1 MSDEPLLAIRDLDI
15 EIADKRSATPILR
28 GVDLKVRR
36 SSVHGLVGESGAG
49 KTMVAKAIV
58 GVLPDRARI
67 TRGAI
72 AFDGVDLVG
81 LAERERRRLLGRSI
95 TMILQNP
102 MTALNPVV
110 RIADQTSRI
119 LRHHLGLAGKA
130 ARVKAIDMLAAVHIR
145 QPERV
150 MQLYPFELSGGMCQ
164 RVVIAL
170 AFACEPRLIV
180 ADEPTSALDVTV
192 QYHVLRLI
200 HEMQART
207 GAAVLFVTHDLG
219 VVAKICDEVTVMF
232 GGRVLESGPTAGVFA
247 APRHEYTAALLA
259 ATPRHDRP
267 DAALNPIASTLR
279 ERLWR
284 ETAAYDRSA
293 SHL

>member
-1 MSDEPLLAIRDLDI
+1 MSDDPLLAIRDLDI
-15 EIADKRSATPILR
+15 EIADKRPATPILR
-28 GVDLKVRR
+28 GVDLAVRR

-58 GVLPDRARI
+58 DVLPDRARI

-72 AFDGVDLVG
+72 VFDGVDLVG
-81 LAERERRRLLGRSI
+81 IAEREHRRLLGRSI

-102 MTALNPVV
+102 MTALNPVL
-110 RIADQTSRI
+110 RIADQTGRI
-119 LRHHLGLAGKA
+119 LRHHLGLDRKA
-130 ARVKAIDMLAAVHIR
+130 ARAKAIEMLAAVHIR

-192 QYHVLRLI
+192 QYQVLRLI

-232 GGRVLESGPTAGVFA
+232 AGRVLEFGRHGQRLRRPPARIHRGPSGGDA
-247 APRHEYTAALLA
+247 APRPSGRGAQPDPVHPARAAVARDCGL
-259 ATPRHDRP
+259 
-267 DAALNPIASTLR
+267 
-279 ERLWR
+279 
-284 ETAAYDRSA
+284 
-293 SHL
+293 